1 MAVYLAFVLFNQRFL
16 NVAGEIAGRAL
27 RDISIF
33 KSVTGNDRIIGE
45 FKGRDPFSFTPRCK
59 MLFSGNTLPLTTE
72 ADATAAFVNRI
83 RVLLFN
89 SSTPPEK
96 QDKLWKERDS
106 IVTLALDAVRE
117 LIERGLEFTMPEDSK
132 QFLDSLAMRGS
143 VIQAFIAE
151 CCVLGPDERVF
162 NVELYATFEAFCKRN
177 GLECL
182 SRPKFYELLSGI
194 PGITMK
200 RTRIGTENRQG
211 HVGIALKKEVPD
223 GGTLEQQP

>member
-1 MAVYLAFVLFNQRFL
+1 MAASELSILV
-16 NVAGEIAGRAL
+16 IASLG
-27 RDISIF
+27 S
-33 KSVTGNDRIIGE
+33 K
-45 FKGRDPFSFTPRCK
+45 P
-59 MLFSGNTLPLTTE
+59 
-72 ADATAAFVNRI
+72 AAFRKVVASVAEISVSNFHRLKY
-83 RVLLFN
+83 REFLLFN

-96 QDKLWKERDS
+96 QDKQLLDKLWKERDS

-117 LIERGLEFTMPEDSK
+117 LIERGFEFTMPEDSK

-162 NVELYATFEAFCKRN
+162 NVELYAAFEAFCKRN

-211 HVGIALKKEVPD
+211 HMGIALKKEAPD